1 MNVFQKYLRRQVGNR
16 KYTGYM
22 EICRKNFE
30 ENNISH
36 LTVDSKPIF
45 DDMYELLKE
54 ENEDSLKKRMKELI
68 DTMMVA
74 SRITR
79 QFAFVML
86 TYLGANL
93 VLLMLNLNYYVT
105 CVSIILVG
113 ICFLYKLIEFVNNK
127 HCVLDAYL
135 FTIYKLVLQKIAKEL
150 S

>member
-16 KYTGYM
+16 KYSGYV
-22 EICRKNFE
+22 EICRRDFEKND
-30 ENNISH
+30 ISH
-36 LTVDSKPIF
+36 LRLDSKPIF
-45 DDMYELLKE
+45 DDMYEFLKE
-54 ENEDSLKKRMKELI
+54 ENADSLKERMTELI

-86 TYLGANL
+86 TYLAANF
-93 VLLMLNLNYYVT
+93 VLLVLNLNYYVT
-105 CVSIILVG
+105 CVSIVLIGV
-113 ICFLYKLIEFVNNK
+113 CFLYKLVEFVNNK

-135 FTIYKLVLQKIAKEL
+135 FAIYKLVLQKIAKEL